1 VKKEI
6 YDSVKKSGML
16 YELFPEAT
24 GNFEEDCDYVF
35 LKECVYKRERNQR
48 FIDVFDTFGDDY
60 VF

>member
-1 VKKEI
+1 MKKDT
-6 YDSVKKSGML
+6 YDRIKKSGIL

-48 FIDVFDTFGDDY
+48 FIDVFDSLGKDN